1 MPLLLQLCNKFRLYD
16 IPDER
21 KIHTTR
27 VPRLGGVVFLPSQ
40 LVSVAISLVL
50 LTVSGVNE
58 VVSLKV
64 WTFLFLIGL
73 FLIYLIGVF
82 DDLLSL
88 AASKKFVIQLAS
100 SCCFPISGLYINTLH
115 GFMGIYEIPFWA
127 GAILTVIVST
137 TIVNAINLI
146 DGIDGLSSL
155 LCIISFA
162 LLGIRFYDMGIE
174 IYTLYT
180 IGLIGGILP
189 FLYYNIYG
197 KPEKGTKIFMGD
209 TGSLTLGYS
218 LSFLCLKYVMDNPP
232 VIDPTRFDALVLPTS
247 LLIVPVFDVLRVF
260 FYRIR
265 HHRGIFSPDKNHIHH
280 KFMRM
285 GCTPHQT
292 LGWVLLIH
300 VFFIAYNYLTVG
312 YIGVTCMVFSDIVIW
327 TLLHLYLDHRLA
339 KVEKND

>member
-1 MPLLLQLCNKFRLYD
+1 
-16 IPDER
+16 
-21 KIHTTR
+21 
-27 VPRLGGVVFLPSQ
+27 
-40 LVSVAISLVL
+40 VL
-50 LTVSGVNE
+50 LTVSGVHE
-58 VVSLKV
+58 VASLKV
-64 WTFLFLIGL
+64 WTFLFLVGL

-82 DDLLSL
+82 DDLLTIS
-88 AASKKFVIQLAS
+88 ATKKFVIQLLC
-100 SCCFPISGLYINTLH
+100 SCCFPISGLYINTLY
-115 GFMGIYEIPFWA
+115 GFMGIYEIPYWT
-127 GAILTVIVST
+127 GAVLTVIVST

-162 LLGIRFYDMGIE
+162 LLGVRFHQMGID

-218 LSFLCLKYVMDNPP
+218 LSFLCLKYVMDNPA

-260 FYRIR
+260 LYRIR
-265 HHRGIFSPDKNHIHH
+265 HHKGIFSPDKNHIHH
-280 KFMRM
+280 KFMRI
-285 GCTPHQT
+285 GCSPHAT
-292 LGWVLLIH
+292 LLWILAVQI
-300 VFFIAYNYLTVG
+300 FFIVYNYLMAWVVGITV
-312 YIGVTCMVFSDIVIW
+312 MVVSDVVIW
-327 TLLHLYLDHRLA
+327 ILLHLYLDYRLG
-339 KVEKND
+339 KTEKSDGSDGSHTTDGR